1 MLGSKVEVDESST
14 EGFSCPWMT
23 VAYARDETEERH
35 LRVGED
41 PLKRIEVEA

>member
-35 LRVGED
+35 LKGRRRPVKANRG
-41 PLKRIEVEA
+41 